1 MAPCSA
7 PASKLENGAARAR
20 PRRPRA
26 ARNRSTR
33 CRRPRSRRHL
43 VAPVR
48 AHREVARVRFDMM
61 ISRGDRDDGTG
72 VPAPDHCE
80 RHVER
85 EPGATRP
92 WLAKHVA
99 RVQSDACWSSA
110 PGATADIRKPS
121 SIPHGQHRVPRTS
134 RHEMR
139 EYTYAGTGRII
150 WASARIATGNATRT
164 VVSRQ
169 TAKMNQ
175 RA

>member
-92 WLAKHVA
+92 WLAKHVV
-99 RVQSDACWSSA
+99 RVQSDACWSSP
-110 PGATADIRKPS
+110 PGATADTRKPS
-121 SIPHGQHRVPRTS
+121 SIPMASIVCPGHHDMKCGNIRTP
-134 RHEMR
+134 E
-139 EYTYAGTGRII
+139 TAGSFGHQPGSQQVMPPGLS
-150 WASARIATGNATRT
+150 SAAR
-164 VVSRQ
+164 RQ
-169 TAKMNQ
+169 
-175 RA
+175 R